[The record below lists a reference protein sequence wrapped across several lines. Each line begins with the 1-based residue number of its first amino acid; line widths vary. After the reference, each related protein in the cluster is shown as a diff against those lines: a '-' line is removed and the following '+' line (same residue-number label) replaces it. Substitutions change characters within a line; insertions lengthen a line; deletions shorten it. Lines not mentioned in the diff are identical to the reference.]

1 MNNNWKCLYCSNIKS
16 TYITE
21 LNCQNTVTY
30 QFFSMVLN
38 NPNSLCVHLLLQ
50 QTSMHI
56 TSRCP
61 SLTKNGCF
69 SSEDNSLQAFAIFF
83 TLSDQ
88 SAMQNMTT
96 TCNSANNV
104 SVITNTVN
112 KTQLCTLLYLPGYC
126 CLSSGCLRLQYS
138 TAEMVAF
145 SPRSSSHSH
154 FSMFRRLDV
163 LLPTSSSGATCC
175 QAGCSP
181 PIALSS
187 SKIRTNYCQWKHV
200 KCLAYLSWHH
210 KIKENRV
217 IPLYHVWH

>member
-1 MNNNWKCLYCSNIKS
+1 M
-16 TYITE
+16 YIFCYSRQVCT
-21 LNCQNTVTY
+21 LLADVHHSPKTAVSLQKTTLSKPS
-30 QFFSMVLN
+30 QF
-38 NPNSLCVHLLLQ
+38 SLL
-50 QTSMHI
+50 
-56 TSRCP
+56 
-61 SLTKNGCF
+61 SLTN
-69 SSEDNSLQAFAIFF
+69 LQCKIWQQHA
-83 TLSDQ
+83 TLPTISF
-88 SAMQNMTT
+88 
-96 TCNSANNV
+96 
-104 SVITNTVN
+104 VITNTVN

-154 FSMFRRLDV
+154 FSMFRRLEV

-181 PIALSS
+181 PIPLSS

-200 KCLAYLSWHH
+200 KCLVYLSWHH

>member
-1 MNNNWKCLYCSNIKS
+1 MS
-16 TYITE
+16 ITHQIR
-21 LNCQNTVTY
+21 LFLFRRQL
-30 QFFSMVLN
+30 S
-38 NPNSLCVHLLLQ
+38 
-50 QTSMHI
+50 
-56 TSRCP
+56 P
-61 SLTKNGCF
+61 SLRNFLYSLWPICNAKY
-69 SSEDNSLQAFAIFF
+69 DN
-83 TLSDQ
+83 
-88 SAMQNMTT
+88 MQL
-96 TCNSANNV
+96 CQQFLC
-104 SVITNTVN
+104 NTVN
-112 KTQLCTLLYLPGYC
+112 KTQLCTLSYLPGYC

-145 SPRSSSHSH
+145 SPKSSSHSH
-154 FSMFRRLDV
+154 FSMFRRLEV